1 MALYPFYRYHF
12 FDDLFDPFFFHRL
25 DFFDPWYDIDMFPS
39 FRPITSSFRRVK
51 EQERITYKSNKI
63 SNNTKS
69 LEQTPR
75 IPRSEKFIIQLN
87 VTGFNPEG
95 ITTKVEGQKVIVEA
109 RQEDRQSNSDYHLRE
124 LRKSYELPEYADATR
139 LTSYVTQYNILIIT
153 IPIKNPE
160 AERRLEQAR
169 NDNRSLAQ
177 FGEYRDPLFDYV
189 GFLGAS
195 GFQSRI
201 VDKEN
206 NQKQLEM
213 TAEMKNYQPQEIK
226 VSVKNNEII
235 VRGEHEYEDQNRSER
250 SFLFKSTTLPPG
262 TQTDQ
267 VQSYFTDDG
276 QLKIEAPFIDT
287 IKL

>member
-1 MALYPFYRYHF
+1 MLHF
-12 FDDLFDPFFFHRL
+12 FFVYQPVLYF
-25 DFFDPWYDIDMFPS
+25 
-39 FRPITSSFRRVK
+39 
-51 EQERITYKSNKI
+51 Q
-63 SNNTKS
+63 
-69 LEQTPR
+69 
-75 IPRSEKFIIQLN
+75 
-87 VTGFNPEG
+87 
-95 ITTKVEGQKVIVEA
+95 